1 MKMKKM
7 SSEEKKKLYKR
18 IDEKTKVIS
27 HPSSTFETISFIVNG
42 VPPALF
48 EEWRKECNDFF
59 NDIYWAKMWTDHV
72 KARAYD
78 VLVSSS
84 VQKAEHIENEKQ
96 DNEEVFT
103 FGDGGIENG

>member
-1 MKMKKM
+1 MN
-7 SSEEKKKLYKR
+7 SEEKKKLYKR

-27 HPSSTFETISFIVNG
+27 HPSSTYETVSFIVNG

-48 EEWRKECNDFF
+48 EEWRKECREFF

-78 VLVSSS
+78 VLVSSAVS
-84 VQKAEHIENEKQ
+84 KQQEHENEKQ
-96 DNEEVFT
+96 ENEEVFT
-103 FGDGGIENG
+103 FGDGGIENGK